1 MIIQFLYLWLFA
13 SKVTEL
19 KLHLELAYLDCYFAV
34 VMLSHPSIWNDTS
47 NRLSQLFDNPFLWSF
62 ACTQIIKSWSDNYNE
77 DKSVLS
83 CLTDVE
89 AHDNQERISLMRTNH
104 VRALDFI
111 TLSHRL
117 FFQIRNSQYFDR

>member
-1 MIIQFLYLWLFA
+1 M
-13 SKVTEL
+13 
-19 KLHLELAYLDCYFAV
+19 
-34 VMLSHPSIWNDTS
+34 
-47 NRLSQLFDNPFLWSF
+47 
-62 ACTQIIKSWSDNYNE
+62 IKSWSDNYNE

-111 TLSHRL
+111 TVS
-117 FFQIRNSQYFDR
+117 